1 MKSIF
6 IILLLFLFICGLTNA
21 QHEITQFKK
30 INSKKKVEIDSAD
43 WKHAGL
49 FVLNINQS
57 SQSNWGTGGENFM
70 LGINTILNRSV
81 HHKKGK
87 IYFDGYLDLE
97 QGLVFA
103 TSYHEFRKTIDR
115 FDLTIDVEHM
125 IDDSEH
131 YSYGFLVNVNTQ
143 LFPGRDYVSEF
154 HQKISNFLTPGKAL
168 ISLGVEYR
176 RIKPHTYLTIFAS
189 PATVRWV
196 TKIDKDFYTQNKFGV
211 DSLSRI
217 YTELGAYLS
226 LHYNIKFT
234 KNISWLSRV
243 DLFSNY
249 KSGFDH
255 IDMLMN
261 NIVTFSISKWFA
273 ATCMLDLLYDYDT
286 KSQLQIQQITGI
298 GLKLNL

>member
-1 MKSIF
+1 LCFCNNI
-6 IILLLFLFICGLTNA
+6 NA
-21 QHEITQFKK
+21 QEEIRDLKK
-30 INSKKKVEIDSAD
+30 LNSKKKPELDSVD
-43 WKHAGL
+43 WKHSGV
-49 FVLNINQS
+49 FILNVNQS

-87 IYFDGYLDLE
+87 FFFDGYVDLE
-97 QGLVFA
+97 LGLVFA
-103 TSYHEFRKTIDR
+103 TSYKEFRKTTDR
-115 FDLTIDVEHM
+115 FDLTLDMEHT

-131 YSYGFLVNVNTQ
+131 FSYGMLVNVNTQ
-143 LFPGRDYVSEF
+143 LFTGREYVSDF
-154 HQKISNFLTPGKAL
+154 HEKISNFLTPGKAL

-176 RIKPHTYLTIFAS
+176 NIKPHTYFTAFVS
-189 PATVRWV
+189 PATIRWV
-196 TKIDKDFYTQNKFGV
+196 TKIDQEFYPKNKFGV
-211 DSLSRI
+211 DSLDKV

-226 LHYNIKFT
+226 MHYNIKFT
-234 KNISWLSRV
+234 RNVSLLTRV

-249 KSGFDH
+249 QKGFDH

-261 NIVTFSISKWFA
+261 NVATFGISKWFA
-273 ATCMLDLLYDYDT
+273 ASLMLDLLYDYDT